1 MRRPSFELPEFEA
14 ADQRGG
20 VGFGAQGVVEHRA
33 AAPRALAAR
42 IGTFPRP
49 GSADEHACHAR
60 PLARRRD
67 SKRPRRA
74 ARRARHARAVDRG
87 CGALLRAI
95 TEMSGRAAGIR
106 LTIETGKRPP
116 LLLADPM
123 RLKQILLNLL
133 SNAIKFTAPGGE
145 ITLLTRRGECGGAV
159 FKVCD
164 TGLA

>member
-1 MRRPSFELPEFEA
+1 M
-14 ADQRGG
+14 
-20 VGFGAQGVVEHRA
+20 
-33 AAPRALAAR
+33 
-42 IGTFPRP
+42 
-49 GSADEHACHAR
+49 
-60 PLARRRD
+60 
-67 SKRPRRA
+67 
-74 ARRARHARAVDRG
+74 
-87 CGALLRAI
+87 LRAI

-164 TGLA
+164 TGIGMRRMPSASGAHERGIPPRLRG